1 MSKFKNLFIAVLVTL
16 CLTSGLAAPVSALD
30 VSTEISHFY
39 FSINGSTFKSSG
51 NYISGAM
58 ISGNPT
64 DTGNTTVTSYAILV
78 PFTAPCQSLTLTVG
92 MWTGILNS
100 VGSYTADWGVIK
112 GGKYTASGSVPVEYF
127 SGSQEV
133 YSYALDSSSTN
144 SYRINRYYTFDLSGV
159 DATGGANCFVRL
171 SYSNADFPLRTH
183 LKALNGLVYHGTATF
198 KSTTA
203 QLPTYTSSTTGNTF
217 VAKATK
223 RIWIDGDERE
233 IMWGAS
239 SSSTRL
245 RIYDKALER
254 GVDGHWIRAEF
265 QFRDEAAD
273 SFIANYLS
281 FGDIGLTYGGV
292 LLNYLRYTTKA
303 PNPEKSHNYDAL
315 NTAKWWD
322 KFVGT
327 SQKIHNVTVGGLPYN
342 LQSLEDFISTQC
354 ASSIRAFIEV
364 SSVDR
369 LLDIVKHT
377 PYSSK
382 QKQLLNSLGVV
393 VDA

>member
-1 MSKFKNLFIAVLVTL
+1 MDILIDYFRVTFKELELSDIIEYLGLENLNWLEGKARDGWSRHDYFNGIHLYSCGRDDVGIEFSGVGCRTL
-16 CLTSGLAAPVSALD
+16 ESLNNLTFDWLTLFRWVVDLGDKANVSRLD
-30 VSTEISHFY
+30 VAGDEKDGILDFSTMVKHTRL
-39 FSINGSTFKSSG
+39 GK
-51 NYISGAM
+51 YIS
-58 ISGNPT
+58 
-64 DTGNTTVTSYAILV
+64 
-78 PFTAPCQSLTLTVG
+78 
-92 MWTGILNS
+92 
-100 VGSYTADWGVIK
+100 
-112 GGKYTASGSVPVEYF
+112 
-127 SGSQEV
+127 
-133 YSYALDSSSTN
+133 
-144 SYRINRYYTFDLSGV
+144 
-159 DATGGANCFVRL
+159 
-171 SYSNADFPLRTH
+171 
-183 LKALNGLVYHGTATF
+183 KAR
-198 KSTTA
+198 
-203 QLPTYTSSTTGNTF
+203 
-217 VAKATK
+217 K

-254 GVDGHWIRAEF
+254 GVEGHWIRAEF

-281 FGDIGLTYGGV
+281 YGDIGLTYGGV

-315 NTAKWWD
+315 NTAKWWE

-342 LQSLEDFISTQC
+342 LQSLEDFIATQC

-382 QKQLLNSLGVV
+382 QKQLLSSLGVA